1 MKSTIGN
8 SKGGMILAMIMS
20 LGITYTTVSF
30 FLYADA
36 TAKIQKMHSLSN
48 TSTLEMVRKSMIANL
63 FDPYALT
70 KTIYAPA
77 NNTLKRCY
85 EDTTYD
91 CPRGKHPMTVY
102 NIKQDV
108 IASPTST
115 IGFKL
120 SWSDTDGYT
129 CSNYSSSGND
139 ACPFK
144 YSFYWKPDCP
154 PSGSCMSPNVSLIG
168 ELSYSPGANS
178 SKMNINLSKYEINYS
193 LK

>member
-1 MKSTIGN
+1 MKSIIGN
-8 SKGGMILAMIMS
+8 SKGGMILAMVMS

-36 TAKIQKMHSLSN
+36 TAKIQKMHNLSN

-70 KTIYAPA
+70 KTIYDPG
-77 NNTLKRCY
+77 NNTLKRCF
-85 EDTTYD
+85 EDITYD
-91 CPRGKHPMTVY
+91 CPRGKHPITVY

-108 IASPTST
+108 ISSPTSS

-120 SWSDTDGYT
+120 NWSEADGYT
-129 CSNYSSSGND
+129 CSSYSSGGNN

-144 YSFYWKPDCP
+144 YNFFWKPDCP
-154 PSGSCMSPNVSLIG
+154 PSGTCLSPNISLIG
-168 ELSYSPGANS
+168 ELVYSPGANS
-178 SKMNINLSKYEINYS
+178 NKMNINLSKYEINYS